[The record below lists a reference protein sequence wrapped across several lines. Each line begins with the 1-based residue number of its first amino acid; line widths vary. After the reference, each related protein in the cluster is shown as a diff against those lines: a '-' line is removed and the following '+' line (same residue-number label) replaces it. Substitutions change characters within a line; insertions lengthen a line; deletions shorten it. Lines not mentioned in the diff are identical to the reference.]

1 MQSQSS
7 QNSDGALFSHKPKL
21 VFDRENRW
29 KTPAVGHLL
38 RAVEPVNSNASCER
52 VLHRFLNDRDLS
64 VQPIVDDSYRPV
76 ALVDRKE
83 YIEFFSRV
91 YTREV
96 FGRRKIIEFFAEE
109 DYLSNNPIIVEHT
122 CSVSD
127 VAQIVLKRGLQH
139 MITGFVI
146 VDQGRYLGVADG
158 SDLLRSIT
166 ERRQEELVKFNAELE
181 LRVKERTAELES
193 ANAQLESFSY
203 TIAHDL
209 RGPVRAMNGYS
220 EMLLARNED
229 RLDLKSV
236 EFIRRVVAG
245 SQRMAALIDD
255 LLGFARLSRQD
266 MRREVCD
273 LGKLANAVIANLDQ
287 ENPTRKVDVT
297 IHSGMSAIC
306 DTGLMHAALENLIG
320 NAWKYT
326 SKIDHARIEF
336 GNHRHDGQIIYYV
349 RDNGAGFDMQYA
361 GKLFKPFQRLHHAN
375 EFEGTG
381 IGLATVQKI
390 VERHGGRVWIEG
402 AVNKGTTV
410 FFTIGESI

>member
-7 QNSDGALFSHKPKL
+7 QNSDGVLFPHKPKL

-29 KTPAVGHLL
+29 KTPAVEHLL
-38 RAVEPVNSNASCER
+38 RAVEPVNSNASCDR

-96 FGRRKIIEFFAEE
+96 FGRRNIIEFFAEE
-109 DYLSNNPIIVEHT
+109 DYLPNDPIIVEHT
-122 CSVSD
+122 CTVSD

-166 ERRQEELVKFNAELE
+166 ERRQDELVKFNAELE
-181 LRVKERTAELES
+181 LRVKERTAELEA

-326 SKIDHARIEF
+326 SKIDNARIEF
-336 GNHRHDGQIIYYV
+336 GNQRHDGRVIYYV

-381 IGLATVQKI
+381 IGLAAVQKI
-390 VERHGGRVWIEG
+390 VERHGGKVWIEG
-402 AVNKGTTV
+402 AVNQGTTV

>member
-287 ENPTRKVDVT
+287 ENPTRKVEVT

-306 DTGLMHAALENLIG
+306 DAGLMHAALENLIG